1 MAKKIAPLCYLTF
14 IGFIIAAFLFAAR
27 KEKSS
32 VDRFHLRQ
40 SFGLYVTCFLFYSI
54 YKALGSDLFY
64 ADIGSL
70 IVMVPFIVL
79 WFLGF
84 KSAMDGKQTP
94 LPVVGRFYQKW
105 FRFVGR

>member
-1 MAKKIAPLCYLTF
+1 MAAL
-14 IGFIIAAFLFAAR
+14 LFAAQN
-27 KEKSS
+27 KKAS

-40 SFGLYVTCFLFYSI
+40 SFGLYTTCAFFYLL

-64 ADIGSL
+64 ADLGSL

-84 KSAMDGKQTP
+84 KAAMEGKQTP
-94 LPVVGRFYQKW
+94 LPVVGPLYQKW
-105 FRFVGR
+105 FRFVGW